1 MTWKDLKI
9 RYKVAVGFGTIVLL
23 IIAFGAVLLVNLLR
37 VDKEIQSL
45 SNSYIP
51 SVNESSKMNRF
62 WELASGNRNAF
73 DMSGNIYYSEIAEQ
87 QLDNYYNALENL
99 VILSDTISNHL
110 KERGTNINNLKEL
123 STAFIKLEKEFNIKE
138 EESRLQLQQIN
149 TLFDQLNTDAKKW
162 SGSFTIQSTLAQANL
177 LHTNILTHTQVKNV
191 IALSKLQKDA
201 EKLGNTNGLPGEIK
215 DIIKDISSL
224 TANFIPLYL
233 INRKTE
239 LKRYEKAKVLMW
251 EIRESSEIG
260 LDYLIEMGNKSAAI
274 VQQEKQILI
283 ISLLAILILG
293 FTLSILLATS
303 ISRPLEKGIILAEEA
318 AMGNLDITF
327 VSNSTDEVGRLS
339 AALNTMVGNI
349 KKVVEEISAGAGKMV
364 IASKKLTD
372 ESFQLSEGASEQA
385 SAAEEV
391 SSSMEEMYANIQ
403 QNNDNS
409 RQTERIAVSAVE
421 GIKLSNLSSDQANT
435 YLAQISQKISIIG
448 DIAAQTNILALN
460 AAVEAARA
468 GQGGKGFAVVA
479 AEVRKLAEK
488 SQQAANEINSVSQN
502 TIISSNEAN
511 ENLKRITPEIEKT
524 AQLVQEITSASQEQV
539 LAVEQINNAI
549 QQLNQITQ
557 RNASTSEEIDSAA
570 RELEELS
577 IILNNSVSVFKVNS

>member
-1 MTWKDLKI
+1 MTWKNLNI
-9 RYKVAVGFGTIVLL
+9 RYKIGVGFGTIILL
-23 IIAFGAVLLVNLLR
+23 IIVFEIILLVNLLK

-45 SNSYIP
+45 SNRYIP
-51 SVNESSKMNRF
+51 SVNESSKVNHF
-62 WELASGNRNAF
+62 WELAN
-73 DMSGNIYYSEIAEQ
+73 GNITAFNISGDAYYSRMAKQ
-87 QLDNYYNALENL
+87 QLDNYYQALENL
-99 VILSDTISNHL
+99 IALSDSNSNI
-110 KERGTNINNLKEL
+110 RGNSGTNLSNLKDL
-123 STAFIKLEKEFNIKE
+123 SNRFIKLEKEFDTKVM
-138 EESRLQLQQIN
+138 ESRSQLQRIN
-149 TLFDQLNTDAKKW
+149 TLFDQLNTNAKKW
-162 SGSFTIQSTLAQANL
+162 SGSFTVQKTLAQANQ
-177 LHTNILTHTQVKNV
+177 LHTKLLTHTQVKNV

-201 EKLGNTNGLPGEIK
+201 ENLGNTNGLPGEMKAIVE
-215 DIIKDISSL
+215 DISNL
-224 TANFIPLYL
+224 TTHFISTYI

-239 LKRYEKAKVLMW
+239 LKSYEMAKELMW
-251 EIRESSEIG
+251 EIRKSTEIG
-260 LDYLIEMGNKSAAI
+260 LDYLIEMGEKSARI
-274 VQQEKQILI
+274 VQLEKQILI
-283 ISLLAILILG
+283 ISLIAILIFG
-293 FTLSILLATS
+293 FTLSFYLATS
-303 ISRPLEKGIILAEEA
+303 ISRPLEKGIILAEQA
-318 AMGNLDITF
+318 AQGNLNIF
-327 VSNSTDEVGRLS
+327 FASNSNDEVGRLS

-349 KKVVEEISAGAGKMV
+349 KKVVEEISTGAGKMV

-372 ESFQLSEGASEQA
+372 ESFELSEGASEQA

-403 QNNDNS
+403 QNTDNS

-435 YLAQISQKISIIG
+435 FLGLITEKISIIG

-488 SQQAANEINSVSQN
+488 SQLAAQEINLVSQN
-502 TIISSNEAN
+502 TINSSKEAYD
-511 ENLKRITPEIEKT
+511 NLKRITPEIEKT

-539 LAVEQINNAI
+539 SGVEQINNAI

-557 RNASTSEEIDSAA
+557 RNASTSEEIESAA

-577 IILNNSVSVFKVNS
+577 VILKNSVSVFNL

>member
-9 RYKVAVGFGTIVLL
+9 RYKVGVGFGTVILLTIVFGIILL
-23 IIAFGAVLLVNLLR
+23 INLLK
-37 VDKEIQSL
+37 VDTEIKSL
-45 SNSYIP
+45 SNRYIP
-51 SVNESSKMNRF
+51 SVNETSKMNRF
-62 WELASGNRNAF
+62 WELANASMNAF
-73 DMSGNIYYSEIAEQ
+73 DLSGNVYYSKVAEQ
-87 QLDNYYNALENL
+87 QLDNYRQALENL
-99 VILSDTISNHL
+99 IALSDTNNNSL
-110 KERGTNINNLKEL
+110 KNRAADLSNLKNL
-123 STAFIKLEKEFNIKE
+123 SDRLIKIVKEFDTKE
-138 EESRLQLQQIN
+138 VDSRAQLQEIN
-149 TLFDQLNTDAKKW
+149 ALFEQLNTNAKKW
-162 SGSFTIQSTLAQANL
+162 SGSFTVQATLAQANQ

-191 IALSKLQKDA
+191 VELSNLQKDA
-201 EKLGNTNGLPGEIK
+201 EKLGNTNGLPGELK
-215 DIIKDISSL
+215 DNVKDISNL
-224 TANFIPLYL
+224 TASFLPTYIT
-233 INRKTE
+233 NRKME
-239 LKRYEKAKVLMW
+239 LKKYEIAKELMW
-251 EIRESSEIG
+251 EIRKSSEIG
-260 LDYLIEMGNKSAAI
+260 LDYLIEMGNKSARI

-283 ISLLAILILG
+283 ISLVAILILG
-293 FTLSILLATS
+293 FTLSFVLATS
-303 ISRPLEKGIILAEEA
+303 ISRPLEKGIVLAEEA
-318 AMGNLDITF
+318 AQGNLNVAF
-327 VSNSTDEVGRLS
+327 ASNSKDEVGRLT

-403 QNNDNS
+403 QNTDNS
-409 RQTERIAVSAVE
+409 KQTERIAMNAVE
-421 GIKLSNLSSDQANT
+421 GIKLSNRSSDQSNAFLT
-435 YLAQISQKISIIG
+435 QISQKISIIG

-502 TIISSNEAN
+502 TILSSNEAN

-539 LAVEQINNAI
+539 SGVEQINNAI

-577 IILNNSVSVFKVNS
+577 IILNNSVSVFKV